1 MNIKLNWKIR
11 GQNPLFY
18 IQVILSFFIPVLGY
32 LGMNW
37 SDVTTWD
44 SFFHV
49 VFSALSNPYCLS
61 IAAVSVFNA
70 VVDSTSPGISDS
82 EHVLCLKC
90 LFSDC
95 EEHEQKVIPVE
106 ETGEELPIP
115 ENPEELP
122 EEEKK

>member
-1 MNIKLNWKIR
+1 MNAKLNWKIR
-11 GQNPLFY
+11 SQNPMFY
-18 IQVILSFFIPVLGY
+18 IQIILSFFIPVLGY

-37 SDVTTWD
+37 SEVTTWS

-49 VFSALSNPYCLS
+49 ILSAFGNPYCLS

-82 EHVLCLKC
+82 KHVLCLKC

-95 EEHEQKVIPVE
+95 DEHEVNE
-106 ETGEELPIP
+106 EPK
-115 ENPEELP
+115 N
-122 EEEKK
+122 EEEQNK

>member
-1 MNIKLNWKIR
+1 MNIKINWKLR
-11 GQNPLFY
+11 GQNPMFY
-18 IQVILSFFIPVLGY
+18 VQVILSFFIPVLGY
-32 LGMNW
+32 LGLNW

-70 VVDSTSPGISDS
+70 IVDSSSPGISDS

-95 EEHEQKVIPVE
+95 EEHEHKAIPVE
-106 ETGEELPIP
+106 ETGEELLIP
-115 ENPEELP
+115 ETPEELP